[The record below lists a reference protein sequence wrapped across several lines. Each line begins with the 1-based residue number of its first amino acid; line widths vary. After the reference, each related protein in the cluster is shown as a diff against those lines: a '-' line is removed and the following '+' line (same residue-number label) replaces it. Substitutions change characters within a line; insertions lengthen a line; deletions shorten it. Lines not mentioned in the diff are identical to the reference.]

1 MLRNELLNIRISSSS
16 KDPSCKNHNIKIIL
30 YFKRTSFLGCFYIFT
45 MRWSLKQNPDS
56 SIIQHLK
63 TTLNV
68 SPLIANLLAQRGI
81 TTFNQAKKF
90 FRPEL
95 EDLYN
100 PYLMKD
106 MDKAVARIEKAILAN
121 ERILVFGDYDV
132 DGTTAVA
139 LMSSYLKSFYPDVD
153 TYIPDRYA
161 EGYGISNQGIDYAE
175 DNGITLII
183 ALDCGIKSID
193 KIEYANQKGIDFVI
207 CDHHLPCDEVP
218 NAVAVL
224 DPKQKDCNYP
234 FKELCGCG
242 VGFKLIQALAAN
254 RGEIIEDLIP
264 YLDLVATA
272 IAADIVPIADEN
284 RILAYYGLQV
294 INSSPRPGIL
304 AMKKQF
310 AIKEFTITDVVFKIA
325 PRINAAGRIK
335 HGNYAVRLLTEF
347 DLDEAIEFAKE
358 IDEFNMNRRILD
370 QQITEEALDQII
382 QNNEES
388 TFSSVVYHESW
399 HKGVIGI
406 VASRLIET
414 YYRPTLVFTKSGDY
428 LAASARSVK
437 GFDVYQALEKC
448 SEHIIQF
455 GGHMYAAGLTI
466 KDSEYENFKSKFEEV
481 VKLSICEEQQ
491 TEEIEIDAVVDFDDF
506 DEKTLRILKQFE
518 PHGPG
523 NMTPVFFTSNVFD
536 TGNAQTIGKN
546 NEHLRMFVKQ
556 NNSKPFPAIAF
567 KKGDLINTTKNLKLM
582 NMVYSLSENQ
592 WKDKVTIQLQ
602 VKDFNTL

>member
-1 MLRNELLNIRISSSS
+1 
-16 KDPSCKNHNIKIIL
+16 
-30 YFKRTSFLGCFYIFT
+30 
-45 MRWSLKQNPDS
+45 MRWSLKKNPDTKTV
-56 SIIQHLK
+56 QHLID
-63 TTLNV
+63 TLNV
-68 SPLIANLLAQRGI
+68 SPLIATLLAQRGI
-81 TTFNQAKKF
+81 STYNEAKKF
-90 FRPEL
+90 FRPSL
-95 EDLYN
+95 NDLYN

-106 MDKAVARIEKAILAN
+106 MDKAVARIEKAIAVN

-139 LMSSYLKSFYPDVD
+139 LMSSYLKSIYPDVD

-175 DNGITLII
+175 DNEITLII

-193 KIEYANQKGIDFVI
+193 KIEYANQKGIDFII
-207 CDHHLPCDEVP
+207 CDHHLPGDEIP
-218 NAVAVL
+218 DAVAVL
-224 DPKQKDCNYP
+224 DAKQKDCNYP

-254 RGEIIEDLIP
+254 RKQTIDDLIP

-272 IAADIVPIADEN
+272 IAADIVPIVDEN

-294 INSSPRPGIL
+294 INNNPRPGIL
-304 AMKKQF
+304 AMMKQF
-310 AIKEFTITDVVFKIA
+310 SIKEFTITDVVFKIA

-347 DLDEAIEFAKE
+347 NLNEAIECAKE
-358 IDEFNMNRRILD
+358 IDEFNHDRRVLD
-370 QQITEEALDQII
+370 QQITEEALQQIVN
-382 QNNEES
+382 NNEE
-388 TFSSVVYHESW
+388 TQYTSVVYHESW

-414 YYRPTLVFTKSGDY
+414 YYRPTLVFTKSGDK

-448 SEHIIQF
+448 SEYLVQF
-455 GGHMYAAGLTI
+455 GGHMYAAGLTLEEAQY
-466 KDSEYENFKSKFEEV
+466 DSFKSKFEEV
-481 VKLSICEEQQ
+481 VKASIKEEQLI
-491 TEEIEIDAVVDFDDF
+491 EEIEIDALVDFNEF

-518 PHGPG
+518 PHGPE
-523 NMTPVFFTSNVFD
+523 NMSPVFLTSNVFD
-536 TGNAQTIGKN
+536 TGNAQPIGKN

-567 KKGDLINTTKNLKLM
+567 KKGYLHNATKNLKLLKL
-582 NMVYSLSENQ
+582 VYSITENQ
-592 WKDKVTIQLQ
+592 WKDKITIQLQ
-602 VKDFNTL
+602 VKDISVE